1 MGLPEIIV
9 LIGLRGSGKST
20 VARELGAML
29 RRDVVDLDE
38 VTARELGAESAGDG
52 LREHGEPAFRAAE
65 ARALEATLARTGI
78 VLALGGG
85 TPTHAASAAL
95 LRDAQVAG
103 RAYLIYLQASV
114 ETLVARLADTDAAA
128 RPSLTGKAMP
138 EEVAELHAV
147 RDPVYAGMVQSIIAV
162 DGQSLDDT
170 VSAVLNAV
178 PRDSI

>member
-9 LIGLRGSGKST
+9 LVGLRGSGKST
-20 VARELGAML
+20 VARELGGML
-29 RRDVVDLDE
+29 RREVVDLDD
-38 VTARELGAESAGDG
+38 VTARELGTGSAGDG
-52 LREHGEPAFRAAE
+52 LREHGEPTFREAE
-65 ARALEATLARTGI
+65 ARALEAMLARTGV

-95 LRDAQVAG
+95 LRESQVAG
-103 RAYLIYLQASV
+103 RAYLIYLQASA
-114 ETLVARLADTDAAA
+114 ETLVARLADTDATT

-138 EEVAELHAV
+138 DEVAELHAV
-147 RDPVYAGMVQSIIAV
+147 RDPIYAGMVQSVVAV
-162 DGQSLDDT
+162 DGQSLDAT

>member
-20 VARELGAML
+20 VARELGAEL
-29 RRDVVDLDE
+29 RREVVDLDG
-38 VTARELGAESAGDG
+38 VTARELSAASAGDG
-52 LREHGEPAFRAAE
+52 LREHGEPAFREAE
-65 ARALEATLARTGI
+65 ARALEATLTRRSI

-95 LRDAQVAG
+95 LREAQVAG
-103 RAYLIYLQASV
+103 RAYLIYLRASV
-114 ETLVARLADTDAAA
+114 ETLVGRLAESDAET

-138 EEVAELHAV
+138 DEVAELHAV
-147 RDPVYAGMVQSIIAV
+147 RDPVYAGLVQSIVAV
-162 DGQSLDDT
+162 DGQSLDET